1 MKRNIRKIISCT
13 FLFLLAFPEAYCW
26 TTEDLMKAEETAKK
40 TSADLREMRI
50 ELARVNKELSGL
62 FEDVKKA
69 NELKERWATI
79 NGVQLCF
86 FHLEGHV
93 YLCAVRGQGISM
105 IHAASCPCRE
115 TGHKETGVPG
125 SEAAGAADSTGEEA
139 QP

>member
-62 FEDVKKA
+62 LEDVKKA
-69 NELKERWATI
+69 NELNNWITV
-79 NGVQLCF
+79 NGIQLCF
-86 FHLEGHV
+86 ITLEGHV

-105 IHAASCPCRE
+105 IHAASCPCRKKATRGNDDE
-115 TGHKETGVPG
+115 KKH
-125 SEAAGAADSTGEEA
+125 SNAAFESTGKE
-139 QP
+139 